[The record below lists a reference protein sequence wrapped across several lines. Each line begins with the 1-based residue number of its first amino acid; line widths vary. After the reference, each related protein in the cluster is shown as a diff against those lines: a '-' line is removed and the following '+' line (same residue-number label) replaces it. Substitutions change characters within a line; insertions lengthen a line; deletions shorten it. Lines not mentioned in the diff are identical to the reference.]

1 MTPASFFIIALLLVA
16 ANLRASLTGVGSL
29 LPAIQMD
36 LQLTATTA
44 GLLGSLP
51 PLMFAVF
58 APLAR
63 LGARFGTERLVMGG
77 LVALV
82 LGILLRSEGHV
93 IALFAGTAILA
104 AAIAMTNVLVPALVK
119 QHYPQRVSV
128 LTSAYATV
136 MGVFAA
142 LSSGIAVPLAL
153 VLPGGWRGSL
163 AAWSLLGVVAILC
176 WLPQVRAPR
185 SPVVPVTAVAPHP
198 PWRRGIAWQITG
210 MMGLQSTLFFTAISW
225 YPTYLHSFG
234 YSAAAA
240 GWLMFA
246 YQVAGLLAGMT
257 VPLLIRL
264 VDQRLLAFGCA
275 MLGLTATAGM
285 WLAPGAASWW
295 VVMLGIGAGPS
306 LILSLT
312 FIGLR
317 AGSTR
322 TAADLS
328 LMVQAVGYFI
338 ASFGPLVFGLIH
350 DLAGNWTVPLLFLMA
365 IAVLQGLCG
374 LGAGRRTVIP

>member
-1 MTPASFFIIALLLVA
+1 MAPASFFFIALLLVA

-36 LQLTATTA
+36 LQLTATAA

-51 PLMFAVF
+51 PLMFGLF

-63 LGARFGTERLVMGG
+63 LGERFSIERLVMGG

-82 LGILLRSEGHV
+82 LGIVLRSEGHV
-93 IALFAGTAILA
+93 FALFAGSAILA

-119 QHYPQRVSV
+119 QHYPERVSG

-136 MGVFAA
+136 MGLFAA

-153 VLPGGWRGSL
+153 ALPGGWRASL
-163 AAWSLLGVVAILC
+163 AAWALLGVVAILC
-176 WLPQVRAPR
+176 WLPQVRASRP
-185 SPVVPVTAVAPHP
+185 PVVAVAGTAPHP
-198 PWRRGIAWQITG
+198 PWRHRVAWQITG
-210 MMGLQSTLFFTAISW
+210 MMGFQSTLFYTAISW
-225 YPTYLHSFG
+225 YPTYLNNFG
-234 YSAAAA
+234 FSAAAA
-240 GWLMFA
+240 GWLMFN
-246 YQVAGLLAGMT
+246 YQVAGLLAGMA
-257 VPLLIRL
+257 VPLLIRI

-275 MLGLTATAGM
+275 ALGLTATVGM

-295 VVMLGIGAGPS
+295 VVVLGIGAGPS

-317 AGSTR
+317 AGSMR
-322 TAADLS
+322 TAAALS

-338 ASFGPLVFGLIH
+338 ASCGPLVFGLLH
-350 DLAGNWTVPLLFLMA
+350 DLAGNWTAPLLFLMV
-365 IAVLQGLCG
+365 IVVLQGLCG